1 MEIRELI
8 YSTLKSIVS
17 VAKVSHEWP
26 KEYKKL
32 PYVFF
37 RVDDRTPI
45 PNFEYNTDSDI
56 TISVTVWDKNSV
68 SSLADSITS
77 KMASIQFRKTF
88 EKDNSELD
96 NDLKRIDLRFRS
108 YK

>member
-8 YSTLKSIVS
+8 YTTLKSIAGVT
-17 VAKVSHEWP
+17 KVSHEWP

-32 PYVFF
+32 PYVYF
-37 RVDDRTPI
+37 RVDARTPI
-45 PNFEYNTDSDI
+45 PNFEYNTDSDV
-56 TISVTVWDKNSV
+56 TISVTVWDNKSV
-68 SSLADSITS
+68 SSLADLVTS
-77 KMASIQFRKTF
+77 KMATIQFRKTF
-88 EKDNSELD
+88 EKDNSDLD